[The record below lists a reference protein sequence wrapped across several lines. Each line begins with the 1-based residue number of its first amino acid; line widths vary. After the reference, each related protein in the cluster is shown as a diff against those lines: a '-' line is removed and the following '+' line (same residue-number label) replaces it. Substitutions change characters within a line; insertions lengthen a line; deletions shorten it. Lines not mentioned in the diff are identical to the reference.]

1 MKNSSPVV
9 ALAEPQ
15 KVQIAQVNKQLSKIW
30 SAKNDSGAT
39 RASTFNLLVFQP
51 ETANA
56 EEIPASVGAI
66 AVQHPCRAIVL
77 SAASDVPES
86 GLEAFVAAYC
96 PISEGGAQESICCE
110 YVTLRASGQALEELH
125 TTVSS
130 LLLPEL
136 ETFLWWQAPIAPN
149 LQLFTNLQGI
159 VDRTVIDSLL
169 FETPDESLR
178 KFAEFAL
185 ASKGSNS
192 FGDLNWSRLTPWREE
207 AALAFDSEER
217 CKCLGSLDQ
226 VIIEYGQKP
235 NSLVN
240 PSQAYLFLGWF
251 AGRLGWTPLSL
262 HSKKGLRQ
270 LIFTDREQR
279 PIQATIKAV
288 PTDTDLDARIMSIG
302 LRSSDAGSDCS
313 TILCSEDAPS
323 CVRVQTSIGEGIT
336 TYVTALTNLNTEQ
349 LLSEVLQA
357 PDHDVIFEEALGVVH
372 AMLSLLK

>member
-51 ETANA
+51 EMAGA
-56 EEIPASVGAI
+56 DEIPAYVGAI

-86 GLEAFVAAYC
+86 SLEALVAAYC
-96 PISEGGAQESICCE
+96 PISEAGAQESICCE
-110 YVTLRASGQALEELH
+110 YVTLRASGQALQELH

-136 ETFLWWQAPIAPN
+136 ETFLWWQAPIAPHM
-149 LQLFTNLQGI
+149 QLFTNLQGI
-159 VDRTVIDSLL
+159 VDRTIIDSLL
-169 FETPDESLR
+169 LETPDESLLN
-178 KFAEFAL
+178 FSELAL
-185 ASKGSNS
+185 GSKESHS

-207 AALAFDSEER
+207 AALAFDTEER
-217 CKCLGSLDQ
+217 FKCLGSIDQ
-226 VIIEYGQKP
+226 VVIEYGQG
-235 NSLVN
+235 SGESVN
-240 PSQAYLFLGWF
+240 PSQAYLLLGWF

-262 HSKKGLRQ
+262 HSKQGLRQ
-270 LIFTDREQR
+270 LILTDREQR
-279 PIQATIKAV
+279 PIQASLKAV
-288 PTDTDLDARIMSIG
+288 PTEAHLNGRITSIG
-302 LRSSDAGSDCS
+302 LRSSDQGSACS
-313 TILCSEDAPS
+313 TVLCSEDASS
-323 CVRVQTSIGEGIT
+323 CVRVQTVIGEANVSHI
-336 TYVTALTNLNTEQ
+336 TALTDLNTEE
-349 LLSEVLQA
+349 LLAEALQA
-357 PDHDVIFEEALGVVH
+357 PDHDLIYEEALEAVH

>member
-1 MKNSSPVV
+1 MKSSSPVV

-51 ETANA
+51 ETPGSD
-56 EEIPASVGAI
+56 EIPASVGAI

-86 GLEAFVAAYC
+86 GLEALVAAYC
-96 PISEGGAQESICCE
+96 PISEAGAQESICCE

-125 TTVSS
+125 TTVAS

-136 ETFLWWQAPIAPN
+136 ETFLWWQAPIGPN
-149 LQLFTNLQGI
+149 LQLFTNLQNI

-169 FETPDESLR
+169 LQTPDESLKR
-178 KFAEFAL
+178 FSEL
-185 ASKGSNS
+185 AITSKESNS

-207 AALAFDSEER
+207 TALTFDSEER
-217 CKCLGSLDQ
+217 CKCLASIDQ
-226 VIIEYGQKP
+226 VIIEYGHSP
-235 NSLVN
+235 DSTVN
-240 PSQAYLFLGWF
+240 PCQAYLFLGWF
-251 AGRLGWTPLSL
+251 AGRLGWTPLSF

-279 PIQATIKAV
+279 PIQATLKAI
-288 PTDTDLDARIMSIG
+288 PADAHLDGRIASIG
-302 LRSSDAGSDCS
+302 LRSSDQGAACS
-313 TILCSEDAPS
+313 TVLCSDDAPS
-323 CVRVQTSIGEGIT
+323 CIRVQATIGEAT
-336 TYVTALTNLNTEQ
+336 TNHVTQLTNLNTEQ
-349 LLSEVLQA
+349 LLAEVLQGA
-357 PDHDVIFEEALGVVH
+357 EHDVIYEEALGIVN
-372 AMLSLLK
+372 AMLKLLK